1 MQQDRKGRYLFSAFP
16 GGRPVQAVGLQCAV
30 VGCGGVIVALFGR
43 NALRQVESE

>member
-43 NALRQVESE
+43 KDRKSVV